1 VSKRNE
7 YQNNCQKGKEGNTMN
22 ETIKNEAAI
31 LTPLAVKVNERLR
44 VLCINKQMIGV
55 EYHCSR
61 SMISQYLS
69 GKYRSNPETVEKI
82 LTQFLED
89 TEVKY
94 QEVLANDP
102 QAVKTLEK
110 MRGKNGTP
118 AGEQEMTSEKH
129 FPEKKKVLESV
140 DYLGVLSVCQSCQDD
155 MGLGIIIGKSGYG
168 KTYALK
174 QYAKMPRVAYM
185 ECDDTMSCRD
195 LVDALEMGL
204 GMPKATSGTIW
215 KRVNRI
221 REFLNINTGYLII
234 VDEADKL
241 INKYTAAKMEILR
254 GIFDQSEVGIVIAGE
269 PKLESDIKT
278 VLERFANRID
288 FCYKLKGLTAA
299 ELKEYLKGW
308 DIEEDAAGELAMRA
322 FSARSGCFRL
332 LDRTINNIL
341 RVLKAHGEYTVTLKT
356 VQEASGMMML

>member
-1 VSKRNE
+1 
-7 YQNNCQKGKEGNTMN
+7 MN
-22 ETIKNEAAI
+22 EPIKNEAVT

-55 EYHCSR
+55 KYNCSR

-69 GKYRSNPETVEKI
+69 GKYRSNPENVEKI
-82 LTQFLED
+82 LNQFLED
-89 TEVKY
+89 TEEQY
-94 QEVLANDP
+94 QEVMENDP
-102 QAVKTLEK
+102 QARRTLEK
-110 MRGKNGTP
+110 MRAKAGT
-118 AGEQEMTSEKH
+118 AEQEEETEKVLEKH
-129 FPEKKKVLESV
+129 FPEKMRVLESG

-155 MGLGIIIGKSGYG
+155 MGLGIIIGRSGYG

-174 QYAKMPRVAYM
+174 EYAKMPRVAYM
-185 ECDDTMSCRD
+185 ECDDTMSTKD
-195 LVDALEMGL
+195 LVTALETGL
-204 GMPKATSGTIW
+204 GMPRSTSGSIW
-215 KRVNRI
+215 SRVNRI
-221 REFLNINTGYLII
+221 RDFLNVNTGYLII

-288 FCYKLKGLTAA
+288 FCYKLHGLGRE
-299 ELKEYLKGW
+299 ELKKYLEGW
-308 DIEEDAAGELAMRA
+308 EIEEDAANELALRA
-322 FSARSGCFRL
+322 FAARNGCFRL
-332 LDRTINNIL
+332 LDRTMNNVL
-341 RVLKAHGEYTVTLKT
+341 RVMKAHGEYTVTLKT

>member
-1 VSKRNE
+1 MSKRNE

-129 FPEKKKVLESV
+129 FPEKKNVL
-140 DYLGVLSVCQSCQDD
+140 
-155 MGLGIIIGKSGYG
+155 
-168 KTYALK
+168 
-174 QYAKMPRVAYM
+174 
-185 ECDDTMSCRD
+185 
-195 LVDALEMGL
+195 
-204 GMPKATSGTIW
+204 
-215 KRVNRI
+215 
-221 REFLNINTGYLII
+221 
-234 VDEADKL
+234 
-241 INKYTAAKMEILR
+241 
-254 GIFDQSEVGIVIAGE
+254 
-269 PKLESDIKT
+269 
-278 VLERFANRID
+278 
-288 FCYKLKGLTAA
+288 
-299 ELKEYLKGW
+299 
-308 DIEEDAAGELAMRA
+308 
-322 FSARSGCFRL
+322 
-332 LDRTINNIL
+332 
-341 RVLKAHGEYTVTLKT
+341 
-356 VQEASGMMML
+356 

>member
-1 VSKRNE
+1 
-7 YQNNCQKGKEGNTMN
+7 MN

-129 FPEKKKVLESV
+129 FP
-140 DYLGVLSVCQSCQDD
+140 
-155 MGLGIIIGKSGYG
+155 
-168 KTYALK
+168 
-174 QYAKMPRVAYM
+174 
-185 ECDDTMSCRD
+185 
-195 LVDALEMGL
+195 
-204 GMPKATSGTIW
+204 
-215 KRVNRI
+215 
-221 REFLNINTGYLII
+221 
-234 VDEADKL
+234 
-241 INKYTAAKMEILR
+241 
-254 GIFDQSEVGIVIAGE
+254 
-269 PKLESDIKT
+269 
-278 VLERFANRID
+278 
-288 FCYKLKGLTAA
+288 
-299 ELKEYLKGW
+299 
-308 DIEEDAAGELAMRA
+308 
-322 FSARSGCFRL
+322 
-332 LDRTINNIL
+332 
-341 RVLKAHGEYTVTLKT
+341 
-356 VQEASGMMML
+356 